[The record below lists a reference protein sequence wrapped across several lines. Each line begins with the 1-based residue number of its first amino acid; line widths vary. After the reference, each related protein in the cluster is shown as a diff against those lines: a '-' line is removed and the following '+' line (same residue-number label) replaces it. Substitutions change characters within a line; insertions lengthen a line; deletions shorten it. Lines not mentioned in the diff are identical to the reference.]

1 MVAKEANKKQGMLRR
16 LFGFIGTVVNGI
28 RTLIGV
34 VFIGFLLLMLTGLF
48 ADDIQPMPDSG
59 ALYLAPSGVLVD
71 QKTTIDPLGE
81 ILSETSQQDSETLV
95 RDIVEAVNAA
105 ANDRRITH
113 LVLDTDYMAGA
124 SLSKLEEI
132 SVALLQFKKSGKP
145 IIAVADNLSQSQYYL
160 AAHADEILLNPLGSV
175 MITGFGS
182 NRSFFKDALD
192 KLKINIHIFRVG
204 KFKSAVEPYMGNS
217 MSPESR
223 QETTTLLTELW
234 QFYGSQVEQLR
245 GLPAG
250 TIHSYADNLHS
261 NLKATFGN
269 ASALAKEQDLIDQI
283 ATRSEMRSYLNEMI
297 ASTDGYF
304 NHIGLKGYLNHVRL
318 GKFTSAEAQRQK
330 IALIVAAG
338 NIVDGEQP
346 EGSVGGDTLAGIF
359 ADVRDNDDIKA
370 VVLRID
376 SPGGSAFAS
385 DVIRDAMAA
394 TREQGIPIVVSMG
407 SYAASGGYWIATEA
421 DRVLAMPTTITGS
434 IGVYGVIPTMEDS
447 LAALGVYSDTVN
459 TTANASLLQL
469 NRPMTEQAKIIFQSG
484 VDNVYSRFIT
494 LVANAR
500 KSTPKAV
507 HEIAQGQVWTG
518 QKALQLGLVD
528 KLGDL
533 DDAIVE
539 AAELADLSEYS
550 VIYQR
555 KPLTVYEQFLAEI
568 NGNIRAS
575 LAGLGVNI
583 DQASW
588 LPDSLRQQ
596 AVSLLKPFALLDQ
609 LTDPRGLYLY
619 CDDCPSQ

>member
-1 MVAKEANKKQGMLRR
+1 MVDQEANKKQGMLRR

-113 LVLDTDYMAGA
+113 LVLDTDYMTGA

-204 KFKSAVEPYMGNS
+204 KFKSAVEPYIGNS

-283 ATRSEMRSYLNEMI
+283 ATRTEMHSYLNEMI

-346 EGSVGGDTLAGIF
+346 EGTVGGDTLAGIF

-385 DVIRDAMAA
+385 EVIRDAMAA

-447 LAALGVYSDTVN
+447 LAALGVYSDAVN

-500 KSTPKAV
+500 NSTPKAV

-518 QKALQLGLVD
+518 QKALQLGLID
-528 KLGDL
+528 QLGDL
-533 DDAIVE
+533 NDAIVE

-550 VIYQR
+550 VTYQR
-555 KPLTVYEQFLAEI
+555 KPLTFYEQFLAEI

-583 DQASW
+583 EQASW

-609 LTDPRGLYLY
+609 LTDPRGVYLY

>member
-1 MVAKEANKKQGMLRR
+1 MVDQEANKKQGMLRR

-71 QKTTIDPLGE
+71 QKTTIDPVGE

-105 ANDRRITH
+105 ASDRRITH
-113 LVLDTDYMAGA
+113 LVLDTDHMTGA

-223 QETTTLLTELW
+223 QETTSLLTELW

-250 TIHSYADNLHS
+250 AIHSYADNLHS
-261 NLKATFGN
+261 NLKSTFGN

-346 EGSVGGDTLAGIF
+346 EGTVGGDTLAGIF

-385 DVIRDAMAA
+385 EVIRDAMAA

-421 DRVLAMPTTITGS
+421 DRILAMPTTITGS
-434 IGVYGVIPTMEDS
+434 IGVYSVIPTMEDS
-447 LAALGVYSDTVN
+447 LAALGVYSDAVN

-500 KSTPKAV
+500 NSTPKAV

-518 QKALQLGLVD
+518 QKALQLGLID
-528 KLGDL
+528 QLGDL
-533 DDAIVE
+533 NDAIVE

-550 VIYQR
+550 VTYQR
-555 KPLTVYEQFLAEI
+555 KPLTFYEQFLAEI

-609 LTDPRGLYLY
+609 LTDPRGVYLY

>member
-1 MVAKEANKKQGMLRR
+1 MVDQGANKKQGILRR

-71 QKTTIDPLGE
+71 QKTTIDPVGE

-105 ANDRRITH
+105 ASDRRITH
-113 LVLDTDYMAGA
+113 LVLDTDYMTGA

-204 KFKSAVEPYMGNS
+204 KFKSAVEPYIGNS

-283 ATRSEMRSYLNEMI
+283 ATRSEMHSYLNEMI

-346 EGSVGGDTLAGIF
+346 EGTVGGDTLAGIF

-385 DVIRDAMAA
+385 EVIRDAMAA

-421 DRVLAMPTTITGS
+421 DRILAMPTTITGS

-447 LAALGVYSDTVN
+447 LAALGVYSDAVN

-500 KSTPKAV
+500 NSTPKAV

-528 KLGDL
+528 QLGDL
-533 DDAIVE
+533 NDAIIE

-575 LAGLGVNI
+575 LVGLGVNI

-609 LTDPRGLYLY
+609 LTDPRGVYLY

>member
-1 MVAKEANKKQGMLRR
+1 MVDQGANKKQGILRR

-71 QKTTIDPLGE
+71 QKTTIDPVGE

-105 ANDRRITH
+105 ASDRRITH
-113 LVLDTDYMAGA
+113 LVLDTDHMTGA

-346 EGSVGGDTLAGIF
+346 EGTVGGDTLAGIF

-447 LAALGVYSDTVN
+447 LAALGVYSDAVN

-500 KSTPKAV
+500 NSTPKAV

-528 KLGDL
+528 QLGDL
-533 DDAIVE
+533 NDAIVE

-575 LAGLGVNI
+575 LVGLGVNI

-609 LTDPRGLYLY
+609 LTDPRGVYLY

>member
-1 MVAKEANKKQGMLRR
+1 MVDQEANKKQGMLRR

-105 ANDRRITH
+105 ASDRRITH
-113 LVLDTDYMAGA
+113 LVLDTDYMTGA

-204 KFKSAVEPYMGNS
+204 KFKSAVEPYIGNS

-447 LAALGVYSDTVN
+447 LAALGVYSDTVD

-469 NRPMTEQAKIIFQSG
+469 NRPMTEQAKIIFQSS

-500 KSTPKAV
+500 NSTPKAV

-518 QKALQLGLVD
+518 QKALQLGLID
-528 KLGDL
+528 QLGDL
-533 DDAIVE
+533 NDAIVE

-550 VIYQR
+550 VTYQR
-555 KPLTVYEQFLAEI
+555 KPLTFYEQFLAEI

-609 LTDPRGLYLY
+609 LTDPRGVYLY

>member
-1 MVAKEANKKQGMLRR
+1 MVDQEANKKQGMLRR

-105 ANDRRITH
+105 ASDRRITH
-113 LVLDTDYMAGA
+113 LVLDTDYMTGA

-204 KFKSAVEPYMGNS
+204 KFKSAVEPYIGNS

-283 ATRSEMRSYLNEMI
+283 ATRSEMHSYLNEMI

-346 EGSVGGDTLAGIF
+346 EGTVGGDTLAGIF

-385 DVIRDAMAA
+385 EVIRDAMAA

-447 LAALGVYSDTVN
+447 LAALGVYSDAVN

-500 KSTPKAV
+500 NSTPKAV

-518 QKALQLGLVD
+518 QKALQLGLID
-528 KLGDL
+528 QLGDL
-533 DDAIVE
+533 NDAIVE

-550 VIYQR
+550 VTYQR
-555 KPLTVYEQFLAEI
+555 KPLTFYEQFLAEI

-583 DQASW
+583 EQASW

-609 LTDPRGLYLY
+609 LTDPRGIYLY
-619 CDDCPSQ
+619 CDGCPSQ

>member
-1 MVAKEANKKQGMLRR
+1 MVDQEANKKQGMLRR

-105 ANDRRITH
+105 ASDRRITH

-204 KFKSAVEPYMGNS
+204 KFKSAVEPYIGNS

-283 ATRSEMRSYLNEMI
+283 ATRSEMHSYLNEMI

-346 EGSVGGDTLAGIF
+346 EGTVGGDTLAGIF

-385 DVIRDAMAA
+385 EVIRDAMAA

-447 LAALGVYSDTVN
+447 LAALGVYSDAVN

-500 KSTPKAV
+500 NSTPKAV

-518 QKALQLGLVD
+518 QKALQLGLID
-528 KLGDL
+528 QLGDL
-533 DDAIVE
+533 NDAIVE

-550 VIYQR
+550 VTYQR
-555 KPLTVYEQFLAEI
+555 KPLTFYEQFLAEI

-583 DQASW
+583 EQASW

-609 LTDPRGLYLY
+609 LTDPRGVYLY

>member
-1 MVAKEANKKQGMLRR
+1 MTDKEANKKQGMLRR
-16 LFGFIGTVVNGI
+16 LFGFISTIVNGV

-59 ALYLAPSGVLVD
+59 ALYLAPSGTLVD
-71 QKTTIDPLGE
+71 QKTYFDPLDE
-81 ILSETSQQDSETLV
+81 ILAETSQQDSETLV
-95 RDIVEAVNAA
+95 RDIVEAVNTAST
-105 ANDRRITH
+105 DRRITH
-113 LVLDTDYMAGA
+113 LVLDTDYMASA

-132 SVALLQFKKSGKP
+132 SVALLHFKKSGKP
-145 IIAVADNLSQSQYYL
+145 IIALADNLTQSQYYL

-204 KFKSAVEPYMGNS
+204 KFKSAVEPYIGNS

-283 ATRSEMRSYLNEMI
+283 ATRTEMHSYLNEMI
-297 ASTDGYF
+297 ESTDGHF

-318 GKFTSAEAQRQK
+318 GKLYSAEAQRQK

-346 EGSVGGDTLAGIF
+346 EGTVGGDTLAGIF
-359 ADVRDNDDIKA
+359 ADVRDNEEIKA
-370 VVLRID
+370 IVLRID

-394 TREQGIPIVVSMG
+394 TREKGIPIVVSMG
-407 SYAASGGYWIATEA
+407 SYAASGGYWIATAA

-434 IGVYGVIPTMEDS
+434 IGVFGVIPTMEDS
-447 LAALGVYSDTVN
+447 LAALGVYSDVVD
-459 TTANASLLQL
+459 TTANASMLQL
-469 NRPMTEQAKIIFQSG
+469 NRPMSEQAKIIFQSG
-484 VDNVYSRFIT
+484 VDDVYSRFIT

-500 KSTPKAV
+500 NSTPKAV

-518 QKALQLGLVD
+518 KKALQLGLID
-528 KLGDL
+528 QLGDL
-533 DDAIVE
+533 NDAIIE
-539 AAELADLSEYS
+539 AAELANLSEYS
-550 VIYQR
+550 VAYQR
-555 KPLTVYEQFLAEI
+555 KPLTFYEQFLAEI

-583 DQASW
+583 NQANW

-609 LTDPRGLYLY
+609 LTDPRGVYLY
-619 CDDCPSQ
+619 CDGCPSQ

>member
-1 MVAKEANKKQGMLRR
+1 MVDQEANKKQGMLRR
-16 LFGFIGTVVNGI
+16 LFGFIGTVINGI

-105 ANDRRITH
+105 ASDRRITH

-346 EGSVGGDTLAGIF
+346 EGTVGGDTLAGIF

-385 DVIRDAMAA
+385 EVIRDAMAA

-447 LAALGVYSDTVN
+447 LAALGVYSDAVN

-500 KSTPKAV
+500 NSTPKAV

-518 QKALQLGLVD
+518 QKALQLGLID
-528 KLGDL
+528 QLGDL
-533 DDAIVE
+533 NDAIVE

-550 VIYQR
+550 VTYQR
-555 KPLTVYEQFLAEI
+555 KPLTFYEQFLAEI

-583 DQASW
+583 EQASW

-609 LTDPRGLYLY
+609 LTDPRGVYLY

>member
-1 MVAKEANKKQGMLRR
+1 MVDQEANKKQGMLRR

-105 ANDRRITH
+105 ASDRRITH

-145 IIAVADNLSQSQYYL
+145 IIAVADNLSQSQYFL

-182 NRSFFKDALD
+182 NRSFFKDALN

-204 KFKSAVEPYMGNS
+204 KFKSAVEPYIGNS

-223 QETTTLLTELW
+223 QETTTLLAELW
-234 QFYGSQVEQLR
+234 QFYGSQVEKLR

-283 ATRSEMRSYLNEMI
+283 ATRTEMHSYLNEMI

-346 EGSVGGDTLAGIF
+346 EGTVGGDTLAGIF

-385 DVIRDAMAA
+385 EVIRDAMAA

-447 LAALGVYSDTVN
+447 LAALGVYSDAVN

-469 NRPMTEQAKIIFQSG
+469 NRSMTEQAKIIFQSG

-500 KSTPKAV
+500 NSTPKAV

-528 KLGDL
+528 QLGDL
-533 DDAIVE
+533 NDAIVE
-539 AAELADLSEYS
+539 AADLADLSEYS

>member
-204 KFKSAVEPYMGNS
+204 KFKSAVEPYIGNS
-217 MSPESR
+217 MSSESR

-447 LAALGVYSDTVN
+447 LAALGVYSDAVD

>member
-1 MVAKEANKKQGMLRR
+1 MVDQEANKKQGMLRR

-28 RTLIGV
+28 RTLIGL

-71 QKTTIDPLGE
+71 QKTTIDPVGE

-145 IIAVADNLSQSQYYL
+145 IIAVADNLSQSQYFL

-182 NRSFFKDALD
+182 NRSFFKDALN

-204 KFKSAVEPYMGNS
+204 KFKSAVEPYIGNS

-223 QETTTLLTELW
+223 QETTTLLAELW
-234 QFYGSQVEQLR
+234 QFYGSQVEKLR

-283 ATRSEMRSYLNEMI
+283 ATRTEMHSYLNEMI

-346 EGSVGGDTLAGIF
+346 EGTVGGDTLAGIF

-385 DVIRDAMAA
+385 EVIRDAMAA

-447 LAALGVYSDTVN
+447 LAALGVYSDAVN

-469 NRPMTEQAKIIFQSG
+469 NRSMTEQAKIIFQSG

-500 KSTPKAV
+500 NSTPKAV

-518 QKALQLGLVD
+518 QKALQLGLID
-528 KLGDL
+528 QLGDL
-533 DDAIVE
+533 NDAIVE

-609 LTDPRGLYLY
+609 LTDPRGVYLY

>member
-1 MVAKEANKKQGMLRR
+1 MVDQEANKKQGMLRR

-105 ANDRRITH
+105 ASDRRITH
-113 LVLDTDYMAGA
+113 LVLDTDYMTGA

-160 AAHADEILLNPLGSV
+160 AAHADEILLNPLGSL

-204 KFKSAVEPYMGNS
+204 KFKSAVEPYIGNS

-283 ATRSEMRSYLNEMI
+283 ATRSETHSYLNEMI

-346 EGSVGGDTLAGIF
+346 EGTVGGDTLAGIF

-385 DVIRDAMAA
+385 EVIRDAMAA

-447 LAALGVYSDTVN
+447 LAALGIYSDAVN

-500 KSTPKAV
+500 NSTPKAV

-518 QKALQLGLVD
+518 QKALQLGLID
-528 KLGDL
+528 QLGDL
-533 DDAIVE
+533 NDAIVE

-550 VIYQR
+550 VTYQR
-555 KPLTVYEQFLAEI
+555 KPLTFYEQFLAEI

-583 DQASW
+583 EQASW

-609 LTDPRGLYLY
+609 LTDPRGVYLY

>member
-1 MVAKEANKKQGMLRR
+1 MVDQEANKKQGMLRR

-71 QKTTIDPLGE
+71 QKTTIDPVGE

-105 ANDRRITH
+105 ASDRRITH
-113 LVLDTDYMAGA
+113 LVLDTDYMTGA

-204 KFKSAVEPYMGNS
+204 KFKSAVEPYIGNS

-283 ATRSEMRSYLNEMI
+283 ATRSEMHSYLNEMI

-346 EGSVGGDTLAGIF
+346 EGTVGGDTLAGIF

-385 DVIRDAMAA
+385 EVIRDAMAA

-447 LAALGVYSDTVN
+447 LAALGVYSDAVN

-500 KSTPKAV
+500 NSTPKAV

-518 QKALQLGLVD
+518 QKALQLGLID
-528 KLGDL
+528 QLGDL
-533 DDAIVE
+533 NDAIVE

-550 VIYQR
+550 VTYQR
-555 KPLTVYEQFLAEI
+555 KPLTFYEQFLAEI

-583 DQASW
+583 EQASW

-609 LTDPRGLYLY
+609 LTDPRGVYLY

>member
-447 LAALGVYSDTVN
+447 LAALGVYSDAVD

>member
-447 LAALGVYSDTVN
+447 LAALGVYSDTVD

-500 KSTPKAV
+500 NSTPKAV

-528 KLGDL
+528 QLGDL
-533 DDAIVE
+533 NDAIIE

-550 VIYQR
+550 VTYQR

>member
-1 MVAKEANKKQGMLRR
+1 MVDQEANKKQGMLRR

-71 QKTTIDPLGE
+71 QKTTIDPVGE

-204 KFKSAVEPYMGNS
+204 KFKSAVEPYIGNS

-346 EGSVGGDTLAGIF
+346 EGTVGGDTLAGIF

-447 LAALGVYSDTVN
+447 LAALGVYSDAVN

-500 KSTPKAV
+500 NSTPKAV

-518 QKALQLGLVD
+518 QKALQLGLID
-528 KLGDL
+528 QLGDL
-533 DDAIVE
+533 NDAIVE

-550 VIYQR
+550 VTYQR
-555 KPLTVYEQFLAEI
+555 KPLTFYEQFLAEI

-583 DQASW
+583 EQASW

-609 LTDPRGLYLY
+609 LTDPRGVYLY

>member
-1 MVAKEANKKQGMLRR
+1 MVDQEANKKQGMLRR

-204 KFKSAVEPYMGNS
+204 KFKSAVEPYIGNS

-283 ATRSEMRSYLNEMI
+283 ATRSEMHSYLNEMI

-346 EGSVGGDTLAGIF
+346 EGTVGGDTLAGIF

-385 DVIRDAMAA
+385 EVIRDAMAA

-447 LAALGVYSDTVN
+447 LAALGVYSDAVN

-500 KSTPKAV
+500 NSTPKAV

-518 QKALQLGLVD
+518 QKALQLGLID
-528 KLGDL
+528 QLGDL
-533 DDAIVE
+533 NDAIVE

-550 VIYQR
+550 VTYQR
-555 KPLTVYEQFLAEI
+555 KPLTFYEQFLAEI

-583 DQASW
+583 EQASW

-609 LTDPRGLYLY
+609 LTDPRGVYLY

>member
-34 VFIGFLLLMLTGLF
+34 FFIGFLLLMLTGLF

-204 KFKSAVEPYMGNS
+204 KFNSAVEPYMVNG

-283 ATRSEMRSYLNEMI
+283 ATRSEMHSYLNEMI

-447 LAALGVYSDTVN
+447 LAALGVYSDAVD

>member
-1 MVAKEANKKQGMLRR
+1 MVDQEANKKQGMLRR

-204 KFKSAVEPYMGNS
+204 KFKSAVEPYIGNS

-283 ATRSEMRSYLNEMI
+283 ATRSEMHSYLNEMI

-346 EGSVGGDTLAGIF
+346 EGTVGGDTLSGIF

-385 DVIRDAMAA
+385 EVIRDAMAA

-447 LAALGVYSDTVN
+447 LAALGVYSDAVN

-469 NRPMTEQAKIIFQSG
+469 NRPMTEQAKIIFQSS

-500 KSTPKAV
+500 NSTPKAV

-518 QKALQLGLVD
+518 QKALQLGLID
-528 KLGDL
+528 QLGDL
-533 DDAIVE
+533 NDAIVE

-550 VIYQR
+550 VTYQR
-555 KPLTVYEQFLAEI
+555 KPLTFYEQFLAEI

-583 DQASW
+583 EQASW

-609 LTDPRGLYLY
+609 LTDPRGVYLY

>member
-1 MVAKEANKKQGMLRR
+1 MVDQEANKKQGMLRR

-105 ANDRRITH
+105 ASDRRITH

-204 KFKSAVEPYMGNS
+204 KFKSAVEPYIGNS

-283 ATRSEMRSYLNEMI
+283 ATRSEMHSYLNEMI

-346 EGSVGGDTLAGIF
+346 EGTVGGDTLAGIF

-385 DVIRDAMAA
+385 EVIRDAMAA

-447 LAALGVYSDTVN
+447 LAALGVYSDAVN

-500 KSTPKAV
+500 NSTPKAV

-518 QKALQLGLVD
+518 QKALQLGLID
-528 KLGDL
+528 QLGDL
-533 DDAIVE
+533 NDAIVE

-550 VIYQR
+550 VTYQR
-555 KPLTVYEQFLAEI
+555 KPLTFYEQFLAEI

-609 LTDPRGLYLY
+609 LTDPRGVYLY

>member
-346 EGSVGGDTLAGIF
+346 EGTVGGDTLARIF

-385 DVIRDAMAA
+385 EVIRDAMAA

-421 DRVLAMPTTITGS
+421 DRILAMPTTITGS
-434 IGVYGVIPTMEDS
+434 IGVYSVIPTMEDS
-447 LAALGVYSDTVN
+447 LAALGVYSDAVN

-500 KSTPKAV
+500 NSTPKAV

-528 KLGDL
+528 QLGDL
-533 DDAIVE
+533 NDAIVE

-555 KPLTVYEQFLAEI
+555 KPLTVFEQFLAEI

>member
-1 MVAKEANKKQGMLRR
+1 MVDQEANKKQGMLRR

-105 ANDRRITH
+105 ASDRRITH

-283 ATRSEMRSYLNEMI
+283 ATRSEMHSYLNEMI

-346 EGSVGGDTLAGIF
+346 EGTVGGDTLSGIF

-385 DVIRDAMAA
+385 EVIRDAMAA

-447 LAALGVYSDTVN
+447 LAALGVYSDAVN

-500 KSTPKAV
+500 NSTPKAV

-518 QKALQLGLVD
+518 QKALQLGLID
-528 KLGDL
+528 QLGDL
-533 DDAIVE
+533 NDAIVE

-550 VIYQR
+550 VTYQR
-555 KPLTVYEQFLAEI
+555 KPLTFYEQFLAEI

-583 DQASW
+583 EQASW

-609 LTDPRGLYLY
+609 LTDPRGVYLY

>member
-283 ATRSEMRSYLNEMI
+283 ATRSEMHSYLNEMI

-346 EGSVGGDTLAGIF
+346 EGTVGGDTLAGIF

-385 DVIRDAMAA
+385 EVIRDAMAA

-447 LAALGVYSDTVN
+447 LAALGVYSDAVN

-500 KSTPKAV
+500 NSTPKAV

-518 QKALQLGLVD
+518 QKALQIGLID
-528 KLGDL
+528 QLGDL
-533 DDAIVE
+533 NDAIVE

-550 VIYQR
+550 VTYQR
-555 KPLTVYEQFLAEI
+555 KPLTFYEQFLAEI

-609 LTDPRGLYLY
+609 LTDPRGVYLY

>member
-1 MVAKEANKKQGMLRR
+1 MVDQEANKKQGMLRR

-204 KFKSAVEPYMGNS
+204 KFKSAVEPYIGNS

-283 ATRSEMRSYLNEMI
+283 ATRTEMHSYLNEMI

-346 EGSVGGDTLAGIF
+346 EGTVGGDTLAGIF

-385 DVIRDAMAA
+385 EVIRDAMAA

-447 LAALGVYSDTVN
+447 LAALGVYSDAVN

-500 KSTPKAV
+500 NSTPKAV

-518 QKALQLGLVD
+518 QKALQLGLID
-528 KLGDL
+528 QLGDL
-533 DDAIVE
+533 NDAIVE

-550 VIYQR
+550 VTYQR
-555 KPLTVYEQFLAEI
+555 KPLTFYEQFLAEI

-609 LTDPRGLYLY
+609 LTDPRGVYLY

>member
-1 MVAKEANKKQGMLRR
+1 MVAKEVNKKQGMLRR

-447 LAALGVYSDTVN
+447 LAALGVYSDTVD

-500 KSTPKAV
+500 NSTPKAV

-528 KLGDL
+528 QLGDL
-533 DDAIVE
+533 NDAIIE

-550 VIYQR
+550 VTYQR

>member
-1 MVAKEANKKQGMLRR
+1 MVDQEANKKQGMLRR

-113 LVLDTDYMAGA
+113 LVLDTDYMTGA

-204 KFKSAVEPYMGNS
+204 KFKSAVEPYIGNS

-283 ATRSEMRSYLNEMI
+283 ATRTEMHSYLNEMI

-346 EGSVGGDTLAGIF
+346 EGTVGGDTLSGIF

-385 DVIRDAMAA
+385 EVIRDAMAA

-447 LAALGVYSDTVN
+447 LAALGVYSDAVN

-500 KSTPKAV
+500 NSTPKAV

-518 QKALQLGLVD
+518 QKALQLGLID
-528 KLGDL
+528 QLGDL
-533 DDAIVE
+533 NDAIVE

-550 VIYQR
+550 VTYQR
-555 KPLTVYEQFLAEI
+555 KPLTFYEQFLAEI

-609 LTDPRGLYLY
+609 LTDPRGVYLY

>member
-1 MVAKEANKKQGMLRR
+1 MVDQEANKKQGMLRR

-105 ANDRRITH
+105 ASDRRITH

-204 KFKSAVEPYMGNS
+204 KFKSAVEPYIGNS

-283 ATRSEMRSYLNEMI
+283 ATRSEMHSYLNEMI

-346 EGSVGGDTLAGIF
+346 EGTVGGDTLAGIF

-385 DVIRDAMAA
+385 EVIRDAMAA

-447 LAALGVYSDTVN
+447 LAALGVYSDAVN

-500 KSTPKAV
+500 NSTPKAV

-518 QKALQLGLVD
+518 QKALQLGLID
-528 KLGDL
+528 QLGDL
-533 DDAIVE
+533 NDAIVE

-550 VIYQR
+550 VTYQR
-555 KPLTVYEQFLAEI
+555 KPLTFYEQFLAEI

>member
-1 MVAKEANKKQGMLRR
+1 MVDQEANKKQGMLRR

-105 ANDRRITH
+105 ASDRRITH

-192 KLKINIHIFRVG
+192 KLKINIHVFRVG
-204 KFKSAVEPYMGNS
+204 KFKSAVEPYIGNS

-283 ATRSEMRSYLNEMI
+283 ATRSEMHSYLNEMI

-346 EGSVGGDTLAGIF
+346 EGTVGGDTLAGIF
-359 ADVRDNDDIKA
+359 ADVRDNDDVKA

-394 TREQGIPIVVSMG
+394 TREQDIPIVVSMG

-421 DRVLAMPTTITGS
+421 DRVLALPTTITGS

-447 LAALGVYSDTVN
+447 LAALGVYSDAVD

-500 KSTPKAV
+500 NSTPKAV

-528 KLGDL
+528 QLGDL
-533 DDAIVE
+533 NDAIVE
-539 AAELADLSEYS
+539 AADLADLSEYS

>member
-394 TREQGIPIVVSMG
+394 TREQGSPIVVSMG

-447 LAALGVYSDTVN
+447 LAALGVYSDAVD

>member
-1 MVAKEANKKQGMLRR
+1 MVDQEANKKQGMLRR

-105 ANDRRITH
+105 ASDRRITH
-113 LVLDTDYMAGA
+113 LVLDTDYMTGA

-204 KFKSAVEPYMGNS
+204 KFKSAVEPYIGNS

-283 ATRSEMRSYLNEMI
+283 ATRSEMHSYLNEMI

-346 EGSVGGDTLAGIF
+346 EGTVGGDTLAGIF

-385 DVIRDAMAA
+385 EVIRDAMAA

-447 LAALGVYSDTVN
+447 LAALGIYSDAVN

-500 KSTPKAV
+500 NSTPKAV

-518 QKALQLGLVD
+518 QKALQLGLID
-528 KLGDL
+528 QLGDL
-533 DDAIVE
+533 NDAIVE

-550 VIYQR
+550 VTYQR
-555 KPLTVYEQFLAEI
+555 KPLTFYEQFLAEI

-583 DQASW
+583 EQASW

-609 LTDPRGLYLY
+609 LTDPRGVYLY

>member
-1 MVAKEANKKQGMLRR
+1 
-16 LFGFIGTVVNGI
+16 
-28 RTLIGV
+28 
-34 VFIGFLLLMLTGLF
+34 
-48 ADDIQPMPDSG
+48 
-59 ALYLAPSGVLVD
+59 
-71 QKTTIDPLGE
+71 
-81 ILSETSQQDSETLV
+81 
-95 RDIVEAVNAA
+95 
-105 ANDRRITH
+105 
-113 LVLDTDYMAGA
+113 
-124 SLSKLEEI
+124 
-132 SVALLQFKKSGKP
+132 
-145 IIAVADNLSQSQYYL
+145 
-160 AAHADEILLNPLGSV
+160 
-175 MITGFGS
+175 
-182 NRSFFKDALD
+182 
-192 KLKINIHIFRVG
+192 
-204 KFKSAVEPYMGNS
+204 

-283 ATRSEMRSYLNEMI
+283 ATRSEMHSYLNEMI

-346 EGSVGGDTLAGIF
+346 EGTVGGDTLAGIF

-385 DVIRDAMAA
+385 EVIRDAMAA

-447 LAALGVYSDTVN
+447 LAALGVYSDAVN

-500 KSTPKAV
+500 NSTPKAV

-518 QKALQLGLVD
+518 QKALQIGLID
-528 KLGDL
+528 QLGDL
-533 DDAIVE
+533 NDAIVE

-550 VIYQR
+550 VTYQR
-555 KPLTVYEQFLAEI
+555 KPLTFYEQFLAEI

-609 LTDPRGLYLY
+609 LTDPRGVYLY

>member
-1 MVAKEANKKQGMLRR
+1 MVDQEANKKQGMLRR

-105 ANDRRITH
+105 ASDRRITH

-204 KFKSAVEPYMGNS
+204 KFKSAVEPYIGNS

-283 ATRSEMRSYLNEMI
+283 ATRSEMHSYLNEMI

-318 GKFTSAEAQRQK
+318 GKFTSAEAQREK

-346 EGSVGGDTLAGIF
+346 EGTVGGDTLAGIF

-385 DVIRDAMAA
+385 EVIRDAMAA

-447 LAALGVYSDTVN
+447 LAALGVYSDAVN

-500 KSTPKAV
+500 NSTPKAV

-518 QKALQLGLVD
+518 QKALQLGLID
-528 KLGDL
+528 QLGDL
-533 DDAIVE
+533 NDAIVE

-550 VIYQR
+550 VTYQR
-555 KPLTVYEQFLAEI
+555 KPLTFYEQFLAEI

-609 LTDPRGLYLY
+609 LTDPRGVYLY

>member
-1 MVAKEANKKQGMLRR
+1 
-16 LFGFIGTVVNGI
+16 
-28 RTLIGV
+28 
-34 VFIGFLLLMLTGLF
+34 
-48 ADDIQPMPDSG
+48 
-59 ALYLAPSGVLVD
+59 
-71 QKTTIDPLGE
+71 
-81 ILSETSQQDSETLV
+81 
-95 RDIVEAVNAA
+95 
-105 ANDRRITH
+105 
-113 LVLDTDYMAGA
+113 
-124 SLSKLEEI
+124 
-132 SVALLQFKKSGKP
+132 
-145 IIAVADNLSQSQYYL
+145 
-160 AAHADEILLNPLGSV
+160 
-175 MITGFGS
+175 
-182 NRSFFKDALD
+182 
-192 KLKINIHIFRVG
+192 
-204 KFKSAVEPYMGNS
+204 

-234 QFYGSQVEQLR
+234 QFYGSQVERLR

-283 ATRSEMRSYLNEMI
+283 ATRTEMHSYLNEMI

-346 EGSVGGDTLAGIF
+346 EGTVGGDTLSGIF

-385 DVIRDAMAA
+385 EVIRDAMAA

-447 LAALGVYSDTVN
+447 LAALGVYSDAVN

-500 KSTPKAV
+500 NSTPKAV
-507 HEIAQGQVWTG
+507 HEIAQRQVWTG

-528 KLGDL
+528 QLGDL
-533 DDAIVE
+533 NDAIVE

-550 VIYQR
+550 VTYQR
-555 KPLTVYEQFLAEI
+555 KPLTFYEQFLAEI

-583 DQASW
+583 EQASW

-609 LTDPRGLYLY
+609 LTDPRGVYLY

>member
-1 MVAKEANKKQGMLRR
+1 MVDQEANKKQGMLRR

-105 ANDRRITH
+105 ASDRRITH

-204 KFKSAVEPYMGNS
+204 KFKSAVEPYIGNS

-283 ATRSEMRSYLNEMI
+283 ATRSEMHSYLNEMI

-330 IALIVAAG
+330 IALVVAAG

-346 EGSVGGDTLAGIF
+346 EGTVGGDTLAGIF

-385 DVIRDAMAA
+385 EVIRDAMAA

-447 LAALGVYSDTVN
+447 LAALGVYSDAVN

-500 KSTPKAV
+500 NSTPKAV

-518 QKALQLGLVD
+518 QKALQIGLID
-528 KLGDL
+528 QLGDL
-533 DDAIVE
+533 NDAIVE

-550 VIYQR
+550 VTYQR
-555 KPLTVYEQFLAEI
+555 KPLTFYEQFLAEI

-609 LTDPRGLYLY
+609 LTDPRGVYLY

>member
-1 MVAKEANKKQGMLRR
+1 MVDQEANKKQGMLRR

-105 ANDRRITH
+105 ASDRRITH
-113 LVLDTDYMAGA
+113 LVLDTDYMTGA

-204 KFKSAVEPYMGNS
+204 KFKSAVEPYIGNS

-261 NLKATFGN
+261 NLKAIFGN

-283 ATRSEMRSYLNEMI
+283 ATRSEMHSYLNEMI

-346 EGSVGGDTLAGIF
+346 EGTVGGDTLAGIF

-385 DVIRDAMAA
+385 EVIRDAMAA

-447 LAALGVYSDTVN
+447 LAALGIYSDAVN

-500 KSTPKAV
+500 NSTPKAV

-518 QKALQLGLVD
+518 QKALQLGLID
-528 KLGDL
+528 QLGDL
-533 DDAIVE
+533 NDAIVE

-550 VIYQR
+550 VTYQR
-555 KPLTVYEQFLAEI
+555 KPLTFYEQFLAEI

-583 DQASW
+583 EQASW

-609 LTDPRGLYLY
+609 LTDPRGVYLY

>member
-1 MVAKEANKKQGMLRR
+1 MVDQEANKKQGMLRR
-16 LFGFIGTVVNGI
+16 LFGFIGTVINGI

-105 ANDRRITH
+105 ASDRRITH

-204 KFKSAVEPYMGNS
+204 KFKSAVEPYIGNS

-269 ASALAKEQDLIDQI
+269 ASSLAKEQDLIDQI
-283 ATRSEMRSYLNEMI
+283 ATRTEMHSYLNEMI

-346 EGSVGGDTLAGIF
+346 EGTVGGDTLAGIF

-385 DVIRDAMAA
+385 EVIRDAMAA

-447 LAALGVYSDTVN
+447 LAALGVYSDAVN

-500 KSTPKAV
+500 NSTPKAV

-518 QKALQLGLVD
+518 QKALQLGLID
-528 KLGDL
+528 QLGDL
-533 DDAIVE
+533 NDAIVE

-550 VIYQR
+550 VTYQR
-555 KPLTVYEQFLAEI
+555 KPLTFYEQFLAEI

-583 DQASW
+583 EQASW

-609 LTDPRGLYLY
+609 LTDPRGVYLY

>member
-1 MVAKEANKKQGMLRR
+1 MVDQEANKKQGMLRR

-105 ANDRRITH
+105 ASDRRITH

-204 KFKSAVEPYMGNS
+204 KFKSAVEPYIGNS

-283 ATRSEMRSYLNEMI
+283 ATRSEMHSYLNEMI

-346 EGSVGGDTLAGIF
+346 EGTVGGDTLAGIF

-385 DVIRDAMAA
+385 EVIRDAMAA

-447 LAALGVYSDTVN
+447 LAALGVYSDAVN

-500 KSTPKAV
+500 NSTPKAV

-518 QKALQLGLVD
+518 QKALQLGLID
-528 KLGDL
+528 QLGDL
-533 DDAIVE
+533 NDAIVE

-550 VIYQR
+550 VTYQR
-555 KPLTVYEQFLAEI
+555 KPLTFYEQFLAEI

-609 LTDPRGLYLY
+609 LTDPRGIYLY
-619 CDDCPSQ
+619 CDGCPSQ

>member
-34 VFIGFLLLMLTGLF
+34 FFIGFLLLMLTGLF

-192 KLKINIHIFRVG
+192 KLKINIHVFRVG
-204 KFKSAVEPYMGNS
+204 KFKSAVEPYIGNS

-447 LAALGVYSDTVN
+447 LAALGVYSDAVD